1 MNNPVPALRDN
12 NEVAAAADRSR
23 TIGDILVDSGRL
35 DAEKVALIVAQQEK
49 DGSQFGEA
57 ALALNLV
64 TKDDVMFALA
74 RQYDYAMLLPG
85 ASPVSKELVVAYSPH
100 SNVGERIRAL
110 RDQLALRWFGN
121 DPLRKVL
128 AVVSAEEREG
138 KSFMTAN
145 LAAAFAQQGLKT
157 LLIDSNMRNPRQQ
170 QIFGLERGPGLSSV
184 LSERV
189 TLSTA
194 IETVPT
200 IPGLSLLI
208 AGSLPPNPSEL
219 LGKPAFAKVLLFAA
233 SNFDVVL
240 VDTPS
245 GNACSDATIVASRAG
260 GALVVARKDKSML
273 TGTSKFAK
281 GMRDMGVALV
291 GSVLNDA

>member
-1 MNNPVPALRDN
+1 MNNSVPALRDN
-12 NEVAAAADRSR
+12 NEVVAAADRTR

-85 ASPVSKELVVAYSPH
+85 ASPISKELVVAYWPH
-100 SNVGERIRAL
+100 SSVGERIRAL
-110 RDQLALRWFGN
+110 RDQLALRWFGD
-121 DPLRKVL
+121 DPLKKVL

-145 LAAAFAQQGLKT
+145 LATAFAQQGLRT

-170 QIFGLERGPGLSSV
+170 QIFGLERGPGLSGV

-189 TLSTA
+189 TLATA
-194 IETVPT
+194 IEPVPT

-208 AGSLPPNPSEL
+208 AGALPPNPSEL

-233 SNFDVVL
+233 GNFDVVL

-273 TGTSKFAK
+273 AGTSKFSK
-281 GMRDMGVALV
+281 GLRDMGVALV